1 MATGL
6 KMIKKELGPD
16 ALILSTKTVRNGK
29 LGLLSKPMLEI
40 TAAVDTDFHQKQNDG
55 SSGKASSFRAQ
66 ASVQKKQGHDKKSFK
81 GVVNDPVEQFLEP
94 TVQNDESSPQ
104 PFPAELECFREY
116 PTVAPKK
123 PAAAPEDEL
132 AANRQSR
139 ESKGLESEVSEL
151 KQLVKDLAG
160 QITHLHQ
167 NKTEPVPAEAT
178 GHPHSEITL
187 SAGQFTKR
195 TTVDQIHGDHL
206 LSLLLSKGINVETAR
221 IVSGFIR
228 ERLTQQELGDISI
241 VTAAII
247 ETLQNLIE
255 VNSPDFTNE
264 NDQRRIALVGP
275 TGVGKTTTLAKIAA
289 SYLQRYSGSIALITI
304 DTYRIAAVEQ
314 LKVYGE
320 IMHLPVDV
328 VITPEQLSQALQKH
342 QDKKLILIDT
352 AGRSPRDS
360 FCIDELS
367 TFLPPEHNIEK
378 HLVVSASTRE
388 NELMETIQQFARL
401 DIANTIF
408 TKIDECL
415 SLGVLLNTQ
424 LQNSTPVSYITNGQR
439 VPEDILEITPQ
450 KVAELI
456 MSKDQGSMHE

>member
-1 MATGL
+1 MASGL

-29 LGLLSKPMLEI
+29 LGLLSKPLLEI
-40 TAAVDTDFHQKQNDG
+40 TAAVDTDFPQKKEAG
-55 SSGKASSFRAQ
+55 STRHASSFQAQ
-66 ASVQKKQGHDKKSFK
+66 VSEQRKQGHEKKNFSR
-81 GVVNDPVEQFLEP
+81 VVNDPVEQFLEHF
-94 TVQNDESSPQ
+94 VKKEENLPQ
-104 PFPAELECFREY
+104 PFSQELECFREH
-116 PTVAPKK
+116 PTLTPDEPLATPGEK
-123 PAAAPEDEL
+123 P
-132 AANRQSR
+132 NSFR
-139 ESKGLESEVSEL
+139 EHPGLESEVSEL

-167 NKTEPVPAEAT
+167 NKTEPVQTQSTEPVE
-178 GHPHSEITL
+178 SQITI
-187 SAGQFTKR
+187 SPDQFAKR
-195 TTVDQIHGDHL
+195 TTVNQIHGDHL

-228 ERLTQQELGDISI
+228 ERLTPQELSDTAV
-241 VTAAII
+241 VTSAVI

-255 VNSPDFTNE
+255 VNPPDFTDENE
-264 NDQRRIALVGP
+264 QRRIALVGP

-289 SYLQRYSGSIALITI
+289 SYLQQYSSSIALITI

-328 VITPEQLSQALQKH
+328 VITPEQLNQAFTRH

-360 FCIDELS
+360 FCIKELS
-367 TFLPPEHNIEK
+367 SFLTPEHNIEK
-378 HLVVSASTRE
+378 HLVLSATTRE
-388 NELMETIQQFARL
+388 NELMETIQQFAKL

-408 TKIDECL
+408 TKIDECI

-439 VPEDILEITPQ
+439 VPEDLLAITPQ
-450 KVAELI
+450 KIAELI
-456 MSKDQGSMHE
+456 MSEDQGTMHE